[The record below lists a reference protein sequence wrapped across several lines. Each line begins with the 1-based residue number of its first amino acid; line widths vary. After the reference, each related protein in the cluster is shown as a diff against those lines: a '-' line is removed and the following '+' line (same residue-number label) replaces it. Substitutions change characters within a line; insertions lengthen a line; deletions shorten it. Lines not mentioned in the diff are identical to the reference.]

1 MAKGFGSKGGMKSF
15 SKGGGSSRSYASR
28 SSFGGSRNSGSG
40 SRFSF
45 GSGGGGSRRSWF
57 SAPGSPGHRG
67 GSSGRSIWDDTGPEV
82 MREEGTGAPLDV
94 AGLVDGVEEAV
105 DAYRER
111 DWGRFWRVVG
121 FAILAVVVVLVML
134 SG

>member
-15 SKGGGSSRSYASR
+15 SKGGSTRSYASR
-28 SSFGGSRNSGSG
+28 SSFGGSSNRSSG

-57 SAPGSPGHRG
+57 SAPGSPGHTG
-67 GSSGRSIWDDTGPEV
+67 GSLGQSIWDDTGPEV
-82 MREEGTGAPLDV
+82 TREESGAPLDV

-105 DAYRER
+105 DAYRDR

-121 FAILAVVVVLVML
+121 FALLAVVVVLVML